1 MYTMA
6 LKKSLKLCYR
16 PEKALA
22 LNFSSSPP
30 NNEKNNPKL
39 DQAKLKLFE
48 LMSIYEEAI
57 GLKEV
62 KVAQQNVLEVSD
74 SHFAIKI
81 AYLFD

>member
-1 MYTMA
+1 MA
-6 LKKSLKLCYR
+6 LKKSLKICYR

-22 LNFSSSPP
+22 LKFSSSPNIAP

-81 AYLFD
+81 AHLFD